1 MTRSPPE
8 SRPAAQAARISMEP
22 PMTPREQPLHRRCA
36 GEDRAM
42 NSATVRQQAIR
53 AIAGA
58 KYQLNHVDFKTTDIK
73 DLYGANVFNEEVQRK
88 RLPKPVFRSL
98 QNTIKQ
104 GAPLDPAIAD
114 SVATAMKDWAM
125 EQGATHFTHLLQP
138 MTGLTAEK
146 HDRFLQP
153 SSA

>member
-22 PMTPREQPLHRRCA
+22 PMTPREQPLHRRCS

-58 KYQLNHVDFKTTDIK
+58 KYQLNHVDFKTTHIK
-73 DLYGANVFNEEVQRK
+73 DLYGANVFNEEVHRQ
-88 RLPKPVFRSL
+88 RLPKPAFRSL
-98 QNTIKQ
+98 QNTINQ
-104 GAPLDPAIAD
+104 SAPLDPAIAH
-114 SVATAMKDWAM
+114 SVATPIRDCAP
-125 EQGATHFTHLLQP
+125 E
-138 MTGLTAEK
+138 
-146 HDRFLQP
+146 
-153 SSA
+153 